1 MGNFSFGQL
10 LILFLLVLL
19 MFGDFS
25 KILTNIKR
33 IFTTRKSRVTK
44 KKTGKKGV
52 EPLTFGFGN
61 HCSTN

>member
-33 IFTTRKSRVTK
+33 IFTARKSRVTK
-44 KKTGKKGV
+44 KKNRKKG
-52 EPLTFGFGN
+52 
-61 HCSTN
+61 S